1 MTMYKYKLSK
11 YGVKA
16 MANDTLDM
24 IFSALSGENKDFNID
39 ELEFK
44 ITVGNKEIR
53 LPIYAE
59 VYEMLFD
66 CLEDIEKEVNEEEI
80 LNG

>member
-1 MTMYKYKLSK
+1 MTMCKYDFSK

-24 IFSALSGENKDFNID
+24 IFSALSGENPDFNID

-44 ITVGNKEIR
+44 ISIGDKEIS
-53 LPIYAE
+53 LPTFAE

-66 CLEDIEKEVNEEEI
+66 CLEDIEKEVNEGE
-80 LNG
+80 N